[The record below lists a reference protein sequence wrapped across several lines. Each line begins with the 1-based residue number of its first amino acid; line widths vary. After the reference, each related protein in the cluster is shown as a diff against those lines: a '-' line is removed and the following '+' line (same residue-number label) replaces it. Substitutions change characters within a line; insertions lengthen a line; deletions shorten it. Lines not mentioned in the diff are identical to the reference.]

1 MNDLQRLFES
11 MRAWFATLSAR
22 DQRIVHVGSIVLG
35 VMLVLGLILRLNTA
49 HTHLQAHVT
58 QTRAD
63 IAYIEA
69 NLTELRSAPQP
80 QASGTALVTIIDRST
95 RDGGLAGNLRG
106 TEPAG
111 AGGTRVRIEDATYEL
126 VITWILRL
134 EREYGLRIQSA
145 TLEKTEVPGHINAS
159 VTLVT
164 G

>member
-1 MNDLQRLFES
+1 MNTLQRAVELV
-11 MRAWFATLSAR
+11 RACYGTLSAR
-22 DQRIVHVGSIVLG
+22 DQRIAYIGAIVLG
-35 VMLVLGLILRLNTA
+35 VTLLLGVVLRLNTA
-49 HTHLQAHVT
+49 HAHLQAHVA

-69 NLTELRSAPQP
+69 NLVELRSAPQP

-95 RDGGLAGNLRG
+95 RDGGIAGNLRG

-126 VITWILRL
+126 VITWILKL

-159 VTLVT
+159 VTLV
-164 G
+164 GG